1 MGVPPSAMRT
11 GVPFVPALGPTHV
24 EHTPV
29 IESAGALVWRVHDGE
44 LQVRL
49 VHRPRYDDW
58 SWPKGKL
65 DPGETFQAA
74 AAREVAE
81 ETGKPVVLGVPLPG
95 LQYLTPEGRVKRVH
109 YWAARRASRTRHAA
123 PSCASTTSS
132 SRHLPRE

>member
-1 MGVPPSAMRT
+1 MGVPSSALRG
-11 GVPFVPALGPTHV
+11 GVPLVDTLGPTHV
-24 EHTPV
+24 SHAPV
-29 IESAGALVWRVHDGE
+29 IESAGALVWRVRDDE

-95 LQYLTPEGRVKRVH
+95 LPDLAPEGRGEGGRC
-109 YWAARRASRTRHAA
+109 WAARRAASARGRTRG
-123 PSCASTTSS
+123 PR
-132 SRHLPRE
+132 RHLGGLSGHG